1 MVCDNYV
8 SKKVVEELLS
18 AKNEYINWLKE
29 EVKYLRQE
37 IEHLLGI
44 VGKNKKIIGK

>member
-18 AKNEYINWLKE
+18 AKNKEINWLKGE
-29 EVKYLRQE
+29 INYLRIKVE
-37 IEHLLGI
+37 RLLNI
-44 VGKNKKIIGK
+44 VHKQVD